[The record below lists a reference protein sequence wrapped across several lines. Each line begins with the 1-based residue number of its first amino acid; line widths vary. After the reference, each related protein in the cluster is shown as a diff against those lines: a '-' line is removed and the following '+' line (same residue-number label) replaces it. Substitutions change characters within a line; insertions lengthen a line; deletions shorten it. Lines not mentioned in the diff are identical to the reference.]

1 MEDEAG
7 ERCATLP
14 KAGAL
19 QRLLAAPRVR
29 NSRTTEVN
37 YFYEFFWPSI
47 LIWLIIIK
55 LYSAFINLAFL
66 EEITGTL
73 GRRVSMF
80 WTWISEEHTSVGAHI
95 LLLLIYSKA

>member
-19 QRLLAAPRVR
+19 QRLPAAPRVR
-29 NSRTTEVN
+29 NSRTPEVN

-55 LYSAFINLAFL
+55 LYSVFINLAFL

-73 GRRVSMF
+73 GR
-80 WTWISEEHTSVGAHI
+80 
-95 LLLLIYSKA
+95 